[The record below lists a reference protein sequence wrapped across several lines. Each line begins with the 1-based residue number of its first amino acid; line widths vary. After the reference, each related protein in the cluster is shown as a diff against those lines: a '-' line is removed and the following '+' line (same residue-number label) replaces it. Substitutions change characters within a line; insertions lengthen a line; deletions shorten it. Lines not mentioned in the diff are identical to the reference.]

1 MNISTFFLPASA
13 ISPEK
18 WNAFIEAS
26 PQGNVFA
33 LYEYMQIIAPNW
45 AAIIVAEGDTWRA
58 VFPIIS
64 QKKMGFHIALQPV
77 LAQHW
82 GIFLGNNDYKNDY
95 EAFSAYRKIV
105 LAIIEK
111 LPQVH
116 VFFYQFSP
124 TFPYLIAFGQAGYE
138 LRTRF
143 TYHLALEKTENEL
156 WQNAASPLQ
165 RQIKKTQKQN
175 FQLRI
180 NQKEDLRALVAI
192 FSQNEDTGKN
202 LTGLGKQ
209 HFVPILEKLT
219 KIGHYFLT
227 ENKGILLTLAD
238 ADGKVQAGGI
248 FGLCRKK
255 MTYIAGGVS
264 PEYRADGLMSRL
276 LWEAILYGKQHNCFI
291 FDFEGSMIEGIETFF
306 RKFGAVP
313 VPYLQI
319 VRNKLP
325 FYLKWL
331 PFLRF

>member
-1 MNISTFFLPASA
+1 MPASA
-13 ISPEK
+13 ISPET
-18 WNAFIEAS
+18 WNQFIEAS

-64 QKKMGFHIALQPV
+64 QKKMGFQLALQPL

-82 GIFLGNNDYKNDY
+82 GIFFENTTYKSDY
-95 EAFSAYRKIV
+95 EAFSAYRKMV
-105 LAIIEK
+105 LAVIET
-111 LPQVH
+111 LPKFH
-116 VFFYQFSP
+116 VFLYQFSP
-124 TFPYLIAFGQAGYE
+124 TFPYPIAFRQAGYE

-156 WQNAASPLQ
+156 WQNTASPLQ
-165 RQIKKTQKQN
+165 RQIKKTQKQD

-180 NQKEDLRALVAI
+180 NQKDDISALIAI

-209 HFVPILEKLT
+209 HFAPILEKLT
-219 KIGHYFLT
+219 KIAHYFLA
-227 ENKGILLTLAD
+227 ENKGILLTIVD
-238 ADGKVQAGGI
+238 TGGKVQAGGI
-248 FGLCRKK
+248 FGLCGKK

-276 LWEAILYGKQHNCFI
+276 LWEAILYGKNNSCLI
-291 FDFEGSMIEGIETFF
+291 FDFEGSMIVGIETFF

-319 VRNKLP
+319 VRNELP
-325 FYLKWL
+325 FYVKWL